1 MKKPNPLSALFDLG
15 QQFYLLFSSGIL
27 ANIGCFTTQTALLLH
42 VYKISGHNASYTGLM
57 ALAEFLPFVLAT
69 PISGA
74 WAEKHNRK
82 LIMIGSNV
90 VRIPLLLAMM
100 ATNSIWILFLLQAAV
115 SVTATLSLPSRQAI
129 LPEIVKPRQLEL
141 ANSLDSGVLSVVHVL
156 GPALGA
162 MLYAHSG
169 TLGLAVEVEAVAS
182 LLSALLLLL
191 LAAQTARPQA
201 SEEESLMAE
210 IRAGFAYVRAAPDL
224 RQIAVI
230 LLVAGMANGLY
241 TPLLRPFIE
250 EVLRGGDELYA
261 HMFMAFGA
269 GGMLGPLLGY
279 LLGRRLGVGR
289 ILTWTFILEG
299 ALLLLLTRTHSPRT
313 AVVLMFLWGV
323 NEFTML
329 PCYMSYVHLFA
340 RKEMMGRTF
349 ALLDM
354 GEFLPQIVAAGLIF
368 GLGNLL
374 PTQHILTVTSA
385 CYLAIAIWVFFSKGG
400 RLLRTSQPI

>member
-1 MKKPNPLSALFDLG
+1 
-15 QQFYLLFSSGIL
+15 
-27 ANIGCFTTQTALLLH
+27 
-42 VYKISGHNASYTGLM
+42 
-57 ALAEFLPFVLAT
+57 
-69 PISGA
+69 
-74 WAEKHNRK
+74 
-82 LIMIGSNV
+82 
-90 VRIPLLLAMM
+90 
-100 ATNSIWILFLLQAAV
+100 
-115 SVTATLSLPSRQAI
+115 
-129 LPEIVKPRQLEL
+129 
-141 ANSLDSGVLSVVHVL
+141 
-156 GPALGA
+156 
-162 MLYAHSG
+162 
-169 TLGLAVEVEAVAS
+169 
-182 LLSALLLLL
+182 
-191 LAAQTARPQA
+191 
-201 SEEESLMAE
+201 
-210 IRAGFAYVRAAPDL
+210 
-224 RQIAVI
+224 
-230 LLVAGMANGLY
+230 MANGLY

-289 ILTWTFILEG
+289 VLTGTFILEG

-354 GEFLPQIVAAGLIF
+354 GEFLPQIVAAGLVF